1 MNSNQEKAKNLFM
14 QALNHERDENFLKA
28 TKFYQ
33 QAVKLYPNVLKT
45 CINDNPE
52 NVDKNESV
60 EGNKEGNNTYLISVI
75 TENFYS
81 IIKYLDFY
89 SMHRLLFSCK
99 SIYSLRP
106 IENEYKRLCNINF
119 TNCEEKSKIYGNSF
133 KRLLLE
139 YPRIRHDGVYISC
152 VTYIRPLKDIGNIHL
167 DPKDKE
173 RVIYNPC
180 VVTYFRYLLFLNESN
195 KVLIV
200 RSEVNKKEV
209 LEVLKISYE
218 QIKKWNLSVSNTE
231 LIKDLLKFQGKVENS
246 LIKRIRIGEYTF
258 DQNEKTV
265 EIHYPELLNEP
276 CKYNN
281 IIQLRLHNYM
291 SANNNMLKWI
301 SFKILSKIK
310 MNYSEDT
317 LNIDNRQYRSFFFFN
332 LKFLSHLFIT
342 RIPES

>member
-81 IIKYLDFY
+81 IIK
-89 SMHRLLFSCK
+89 LLFSCK

-119 TNCEEKSKIYGNSF
+119 TNCEEKSYCWNIPEFDMMVSTSVVSRTY
-133 KRLLLE
+133 
-139 YPRIRHDGVYISC
+139 VYTQFLFSNIVCKSA
-152 VTYIRPLKDIGNIHL
+152 LKDIGNIHL